1 MKIQTGIM
9 CFLVTVY
16 LHASNIQEGKT
27 ENFFVSN
34 VSKNIENISL
44 IYLHMQPVTYI
55 SRF

>member
-16 LHASNIQEGKT
+16 LHASNIQEGKI
-27 ENFFVSN
+27 EIFFVSN
-34 VSKNIENISL
+34 FSKNIENISL